1 MANVKGVEINGG
13 NTSELQTSDY
23 SKEQVLIANDQLEK
37 LSDTLSWTSAYSP
50 YIKFAIGKS
59 IGKEDD
65 DNKYSMEFDTLSGLG
80 ESGAFG
86 VNNDQRH
93 YLLSMEMQKRGLDSA
108 NTWKV
113 RIVFLPDLASGNIT
127 DDVSESL
134 LGKLEYNRQ
143 RFSAFDKS
151 ILFKKCEIQYG
162 YYFPDFIISGKYG
175 IKSSY
180 LLTPVYRG
188 QILNYTMEILNGYI
202 VYELECISGIYNLKE
217 ITLDESNLF
226 ELAGKSDNP
235 IKLVKNLL
243 EKYIKSS
250 GLDYEVVDN
259 ISGTVGVCPDGNG
272 KKSQYVIFNDDNTPK
287 GTHIIDYINLV
298 LSKTVAKGQ
307 WQYYTEKSSLESQL
321 TEDDISDSKK
331 EDIQKQINGLTVGK
345 VDSNNFIK
353 FHMVVEDCIRDGET
367 KPKIILDYEPKNSLN
382 PEDNE
387 VDFDFEWLRGDKLGL
402 VINFQPTFYGSVFM
416 ANMDGIVDYINKRL
430 DKIYGARTYSNIIT
444 DNGDLE
450 TIKHKQSLEK
460 QAVNNADVQS
470 AESISTGIGIIFDA
484 MFKTNT
490 TNIKSDEDI
499 DNEIADEYVGKIDT
513 SGMYEA
519 LTMDK
524 AIEFFGTNEQLYAS
538 ITQAKLQTLGIPAHI
553 PLLTTLRITPII
565 NNAIHFSAGDY
576 NITAITDI
584 ISSQGFQTSFDLLR
598 KVDDKTSGDM
608 FKEWVKAN
616 PSLYDFSKGEIDSA
630 IKDYSYWEFFEKVTD
645 SSGYYESNYNSML
658 ELIEM
663 GYSREQA
670 QSLAPTW
677 RSLNH

>member
-1 MANVKGVEINGG
+1 MAE
-13 NTSELQTSDY
+13 DY

-86 VNNDQRH
+86 ANNDQRH

-134 LGKLEYNRQ
+134 LGKLEYNRR
-143 RFSAFDKS
+143 RFNAFDKS
-151 ILFKKCEIQYG
+151 ILFKNCEIQYG

-175 IKSSY
+175 IKNSY

-217 ITLDESNLF
+217 VTLDESNLF

-243 EKYIKSS
+243 EKYIESS

-259 ISGTVGVCPDGNG
+259 VSNTVGVCRDGNG
-272 KKSQYVIFNDDNTPK
+272 QKNQYVIFNDDNTPK

-307 WQYYTEKSSLESQL
+307 WKYYVKKSSLESVL
-321 TEDDISDSKK
+321 ESEDASESEKQEAQK
-331 EDIQKQINGLTVGK
+331 ELDGLTVGK
-345 VDSNNFIK
+345 IGTNDFIK
-353 FHMVVEDCIRDGET
+353 FHMVIEDCIRNGET
-367 KPKIILDYEPKNSLN
+367 KPKIILDYEPKNSVN

-416 ANMDGIVDYINKRL
+416 ANMDGIVNYINERL

-444 DNGDLE
+444 DNGGLE
-450 TIKHKQSLEK
+450 TIEKKQEQNKLDIVFG
-460 QAVNNADVQS
+460 A
-470 AESISTGIGIIFDA
+470 T
-484 MFKTNT
+484 T
-490 TNIKSDEDI
+490 TNEDVA
-499 DNEIADEYVGKIDT
+499 DNYVGEIDT
-513 SGMYEA
+513 AGMYEA
-519 LTMDK
+519 FTMDK
-524 AIEFFGTNEQLYAS
+524 AIEFFGTSEQLYAS
-538 ITQAKLQTLGIPAHI
+538 IVQAKLQTLGIPAHI

-576 NITAITDI
+576 NITTISDI
-584 ISSQGFQTSFDLLR
+584 ISSQGFQTSFDLMR
-598 KVDDKTSGDM
+598 KVDDKNEEDF
-608 FKEWVKAN
+608 FKQWVNAN
-616 PSLYDFSKGEIDSA
+616 NDKYGFSKGEIDGA
-630 IKDYSYWEFFEKVTD
+630 IKDYTNWEFFEKVTD
-645 SSGYYESNYNSML
+645 SAGYYKSNYDTIQ
-658 ELIEM
+658 ELIGM
-663 GYSREQA
+663 GYSPDQA
-670 QSLAPTW
+670 HQLAPTY
-677 RSLNH
+677 RQTKLP